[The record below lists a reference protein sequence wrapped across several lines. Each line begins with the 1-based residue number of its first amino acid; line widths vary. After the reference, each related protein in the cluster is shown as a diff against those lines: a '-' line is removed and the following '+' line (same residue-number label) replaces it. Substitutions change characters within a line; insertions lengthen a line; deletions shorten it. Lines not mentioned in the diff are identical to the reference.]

1 MKVSLTICRSY
12 SECAAAATEYAAGL
26 SASLDACTLVFSEE
40 KITLWLERELCE
52 RLGGAFT
59 TDVHSFRKYL
69 SERGRKAA
77 RLSKQGSVML
87 VRKLINGLEL
97 PCFRRKS
104 VHLAPALYELI
115 AQLKSALVTPDDLEE
130 ASEGC
135 GGILKNKLEDILAVY
150 RAYEERLAE
159 DGLSD
164 QNSYLAELIPLIEG
178 DERLKETDV
187 VLVGYSA
194 WTAQ

>member
-87 VRKLINGLEL
+87 VRNSSTASS
-97 PCFRRKS
+97 C
-104 VHLAPALYELI
+104 PA
-115 AQLKSALVTPDDLEE
+115 SA
-130 ASEGC
+130 ASPF
-135 GGILKNKLEDILAVY
+135 IW
-150 RAYEERLAE
+150 RPR
-159 DGLSD
+159 ST
-164 QNSYLAELIPLIEG
+164 S
-178 DERLKETDV
+178 
-187 VLVGYSA
+187 
-194 WTAQ
+194 

>member
-1 MKVSLTICRSY
+1 MGICYNKYMKVSLTICRSY

-104 VHLAPALYELI
+104 GSSGARALRADRAAEER
-115 AQLKSALVTPDDLEE
+115 AGDADDLEE

-135 GGILKNKLEDILAVY
+135 GGF
-150 RAYEERLAE
+150 
-159 DGLSD
+159 
-164 QNSYLAELIPLIEG
+164 
-178 DERLKETDV
+178 
-187 VLVGYSA
+187 
-194 WTAQ
+194 